1 MFDIVLSSLV
11 QANVQGGLQSAEQ
24 FMLPKVAPV
33 VKVYLVA
40 LGLRLIARGPSVNK
54 YR

>member
-1 MFDIVLSSLV
+1 MFDIVLPSLV

-24 FMLPKVAPV
+24 IILPKVVPV
-33 VKVYLVA
+33 LKVYVVP

-54 YR
+54 